1 MTDQRPDPDALLREL
16 KLKEETRTGKLKIFF
31 GYAAGVGKT
40 YAMLEAAHHAKE
52 MGVDV
57 VAGYIEPHVRPETL
71 ALLDGL
77 EQLPN
82 KEIPYKNIT
91 LREFDL
97 DGALARKPQLI
108 LVDELAHTN
117 AAGSRHRKRYQ
128 DIKEL
133 LRAGISVYTTV
144 NVQHLESL
152 NDVVASITGIAVAE
166 RLPDRI
172 FDRADQVEVVDIEP
186 ADLLERLKE
195 GKIYR
200 PNQAARAMDHFFTLK
215 NLAALREIALRR
227 TADRLNRA
235 ADTGVGTK
243 AKSSEHILVCLSGAP
258 SNANVIRTAARMA
271 EAFRSSFTALFVET
285 SDFKDMSDDNRSRL
299 RANLRLAEE
308 LGARIATVYGDDTPL
323 QIAEYAR
330 ASGVTKIVLGRSNN
344 KRFFWER
351 SKNLVDRLNAL
362 APDLDIHIIPDTYP
376 AYRAPRKSWN
386 LSERFTVKDALRTL
400 VILAVCTMVGLAFA
414 YLDFSEA
421 NIIMIYQLGVLV
433 VAMVTSGRLYSLAAS
448 ILSILI
454 FNFFFTVPLFTFH
467 FNDKSYLA
475 TFLVM
480 FLVAFLSSSL
490 TTRIKRQARLAS
502 RQAYRTQ
509 VLLEASQT
517 LQKAEGQEAILEA
530 MAVQL
535 RKLLERTALYYPV
548 LPDGTLGQP
557 RFFPV
562 EPTVDTGAYLGPD
575 ETAVA
580 SWVQKN
586 NKHAGTTTNTLPNA
600 KCLYL
605 AVRGEGSALAVAGIA
620 IEEGREPDAFEKNL
634 MLAIVDECGL
644 VLEKEL
650 LGQEK
655 HRVEEQA
662 QQEALRANLLRANLL
677 RAISHDL
684 RTPLTAISGNAG
696 ILMEN
701 ASVLD
706 AAKRRQLYTSIYD
719 DSMWLAN
726 LVENLLSVSR
736 IENGTIRLKMEPELL
751 EEVFQEALTH
761 LDRKAKEHTITVELP
776 DDMLMAKMDARL
788 IVQVVIN
795 IVNNAIKYTPPG
807 SHVQVSAR
815 KRGESVEVRIADDGP
830 GISDEAKAKLFDMF
844 YTANNAR
851 GDGRRGLGLGLS
863 LCRSIVQA
871 HGGSIT
877 VEDNYPKGAIF
888 SFTLPLA
895 EVNTD
900 EQTSNLDH

>member
-16 KLKEETRTGKLKIFF
+16 KLKGETRTGKLKIFF

-454 FNFFFTVPLFTFH
+454 FNFFFTVPLFTLH

-586 NKHAGTTTNTLPNA
+586 NKHAGATTNTLPNA

-662 QQEALRANLLRANLL
+662 QQEALRANLL

-888 SFTLPLA
+888 SFTLPLV

>member
-1 MTDQRPDPDALLREL
+1 MGFFDKIKQGLTKTKTKMDAQL
-16 KLKEETRTGKLKIFF
+16 TGIF
-31 GYAAGVGKT
+31 AVGFSDFSNRRF
-40 YAMLEAAHHAKE
+40 AKE
-52 MGVDV
+52 LRVALAERSPGFEIDIVFGHDGSDFFLLVVGV
-57 VAGYIEPHVRPETL
+57 
-71 ALLDGL
+71 
-77 EQLPN
+77 
-82 KEIPYKNIT
+82 K
-91 LREFDL
+91 FDL
-97 DGALARKPQLI
+97 VDRRYRIELGYEGVPDFWRHVADTDGANLTGLFRFFLSQPFPDLFHYS
-108 LVDELAHTN
+108 L
-117 AAGSRHRKRYQ
+117 YQ
-128 DIKEL
+128 KFIIH
-133 LRAGISVYTTV
+133 G
-144 NVQHLESL
+144 
-152 NDVVASITGIAVAE
+152 
-166 RLPDRI
+166 RLPDNLSKRKSAYI
-172 FDRADQVEVVDIEP
+172 SAICLIKVHVHPKTEIVTDSDDYI
-186 ADLLERLKE
+186 LK
-195 GKIYR
+195 
-200 PNQAARAMDHFFTLK
+200 H
-215 NLAALREIALRR
+215 
-227 TADRLNRA
+227 NRA
-235 ADTGVGTK
+235 FCNCFYAD
-243 AKSSEHILVCLSGAP
+243 S
-258 SNANVIRTAARMA
+258 
-271 EAFRSSFTALFVET
+271 LFVMK
-285 SDFKDMSDDNRSRL
+285 SQLLCQL

-454 FNFFFTVPLFTFH
+454 FNFFFTVPLFTLH

-586 NKHAGTTTNTLPNA
+586 NKHAGATTNTLPNA

-605 AVRGEGSALAVAGIA
+605 AVRGEGSALAVAS
-620 IEEGREPDAFEKNL
+620 
-634 MLAIVDECGL
+634 LADTACI
-644 VLEKEL
+644 
-650 LGQEK
+650 
-655 HRVEEQA
+655 
-662 QQEALRANLLRANLL
+662 
-677 RAISHDL
+677 I
-684 RTPLTAISGNAG
+684 LT
-696 ILMEN
+696 EN
-701 ASVLD
+701 AWLD
-706 AAKRRQLYTSIYD
+706 EDAKRKADQQGICVLGAEENSYR
-719 DSMWLAN
+719 LA
-726 LVENLLSVSR
+726 LQIGRLLS
-736 IENGTIRLKMEPELL
+736 
-751 EEVFQEALTH
+751 
-761 LDRKAKEHTITVELP
+761 
-776 DDMLMAKMDARL
+776 
-788 IVQVVIN
+788 
-795 IVNNAIKYTPPG
+795 
-807 SHVQVSAR
+807 
-815 KRGESVEVRIADDGP
+815 
-830 GISDEAKAKLFDMF
+830 
-844 YTANNAR
+844 
-851 GDGRRGLGLGLS
+851 
-863 LCRSIVQA
+863 
-871 HGGSIT
+871 
-877 VEDNYPKGAIF
+877 
-888 SFTLPLA
+888 
-895 EVNTD
+895 
-900 EQTSNLDH
+900 

>member
-128 DIKEL
+128 DIEEL

-400 VILAVCTMVGLAFA
+400 VILAVSICVKLYMCLYNRRIGKKIRSAAMEATAADSLSDTAATAAVLLAMLIAKWTGLDIDGWVG
-414 YLDFSEA
+414 
-421 NIIMIYQLGVLV
+421 LV
-433 VAMVTSGRLYSLAAS
+433 VAGFILFSGVKSARETIS
-448 ILSILI
+448 
-454 FNFFFTVPLFTFH
+454 PL
-467 FNDKSYLA
+467 
-475 TFLVM
+475 
-480 FLVAFLSSSL
+480 
-490 TTRIKRQARLAS
+490 
-502 RQAYRTQ
+502 
-509 VLLEASQT
+509 
-517 LQKAEGQEAILEA
+517 
-530 MAVQL
+530 
-535 RKLLERTALYYPV
+535 
-548 LPDGTLGQP
+548 LGQP
-557 RFFPV
+557 PEKEFVDRIQAIVLSHPEILGLHDLVVHDYGPGRVMVSLHAEVPAHGDLLELHDVVDNIEMDLSRQLNCQAVIHMDPV
-562 EPTVDTGAYLGPD
+562 VTDDGLTGPLRSRVAELVKQVDPAITIHD
-575 ETAVA
+575 FRV
-580 SWVQKN
+580 
-586 NKHAGTTTNTLPNA
+586 
-600 KCLYL
+600 
-605 AVRGEGSALAVAGIA
+605 VAG
-620 IEEGREPDAFEKNL
+620 PTHTNLVFDAVVPFDEK
-634 MLAIVDECGL
+634 
-644 VLEKEL
+644 
-650 LGQEK
+650 
-655 HRVEEQA
+655 
-662 QQEALRANLLRANLL
+662 
-677 RAISHDL
+677 
-684 RTPLTAISGNAG
+684 LTAAQ
-696 ILMEN
+696 
-701 ASVLD
+701 
-706 AAKRRQLYTSIYD
+706 AAEKIRALVRTMD
-719 DSMWLAN
+719 DGRYFAVVT
-726 LVENLLSVSR
+726 VENSY
-736 IENGTIRLKMEPELL
+736 I
-751 EEVFQEALTH
+751 
-761 LDRKAKEHTITVELP
+761 
-776 DDMLMAKMDARL
+776 
-788 IVQVVIN
+788 
-795 IVNNAIKYTPPG
+795 
-807 SHVQVSAR
+807 
-815 KRGESVEVRIADDGP
+815 
-830 GISDEAKAKLFDMF
+830 
-844 YTANNAR
+844 
-851 GDGRRGLGLGLS
+851 
-863 LCRSIVQA
+863 
-871 HGGSIT
+871 
-877 VEDNYPKGAIF
+877 
-888 SFTLPLA
+888 
-895 EVNTD
+895 
-900 EQTSNLDH
+900 